1 MDPALRR
8 RSASEDTMS
17 TDAIDHSASAEMQA
31 TRAALFLKTL
41 IAMIRAE
48 DTHGVWESKSDET
61 LLAPY
66 IVTKEMRREIPII
79 GDPDP
84 DVMARVDL
92 FYKAI
97 GLAVEKETGLVASP
111 MMKMSHEGFGRVVL
125 IAGHLV
131 VLSKHLR
138 DIHRFGFESME
149 KLGAE
154 GAKMLGTAVKMMD
167 DYPDVAQA

>member
-1 MDPALRR
+1 MSREQIVQ
-8 RSASEDTMS
+8 SA
-17 TDAIDHSASAEMQA
+17 AAEIQEV
-31 TRAALFLKTL
+31 RAKLFLKTL

-48 DTHGVWESKSDET
+48 DTHGVWEKKTDEKLLSD
-61 LLAPY
+61 Y
-66 IVTKEMRREIPII
+66 IVTKEQRREIPII

-138 DIHRFGFESME
+138 DIHRFGFETME

-154 GAKMLGTAVKMMD
+154 GAKHLTAAVKMID
-167 DYPDVAQA
+167 DFPDVAQQ

>member
-1 MDPALRR
+1 
-8 RSASEDTMS
+8 MS
-17 TDAIDHSASAEMQA
+17 TEQIDQSAA
-31 TRAALFLKTL
+31 TEIQEVRAKLFLKTL
-41 IAMIRAE
+41 VMMIRAE

-84 DVMARVDL
+84 DVMGRVDL

-154 GAKMLGTAVKMMD
+154 GAKFLTGAVKMID
-167 DYPDVAQA
+167 DFPDVAQQ